1 MRSLLQKYS
10 NSILWNLFLLTT
22 GCFLIVFSINGLTVP
37 HQFIPTGIS
46 GACVFISYIISSLSP
61 SLLYGSVSI
70 VLFAIGF
77 FVLGRKFLLYS
88 IYGSTLV
95 TVFFDL
101 INYTIPI
108 NDDLLAAIASGII
121 LGLGFGIVLHSRGC
135 DGGLTIIGII
145 LFEKLHIKIGKV
157 FLIFNLVLFMIASF
171 FIPLDKIM
179 YSLIMVYTSSTV
191 MHYVQ
196 TMFNQN
202 KLVLIVSSHS
212 HEIAEMLMSKLG
224 QGVTYLHGEGAFTHK
239 QTKIIITA
247 VQSALLKKMETLVLN
262 IDPQAFI
269 IIEDTF
275 DVIGASFKRID
286 KYK

>member
-1 MRSLLQKYS
+1 MRSILQKYN
-10 NSILWNLFLLTT
+10 NSIAWNIFLLTT
-22 GCFLIVFSINGLTVP
+22 GCFLIVFSMNGLTVP
-37 HQFIPTGIS
+37 HHFIPTGIS
-46 GACVFISYIISSLSP
+46 GACVFISYMVPSLSP
-61 SLLYGSVSI
+61 SILYGSISI
-70 VLFAIGF
+70 VLFAVGF
-77 FVLGRKFLLYS
+77 FVLGRTFLLYS

-95 TVFFDL
+95 TVFFE
-101 INYTIPI
+101 IIQYTIPI
-108 NDDLLAAIASGII
+108 HDPLLAAIASGIL

-157 FLIFNLVLFMIASF
+157 FLIFNLILFMISAF
-171 FIPLDKIM
+171 FIPLDNIM

-191 MHYVQ
+191 MHSVQ

-202 KLVLIVSSHS
+202 KFVLIVSSHS
-212 HEIAEMLMSKLG
+212 SEIAEMIMRKLG
-224 QGVTYLHGEGAFTHK
+224 QGVTYLHGEGAFTQK
-239 QTKIIITA
+239 QTKIVITA

-269 IIEDTF
+269 VIEDTF
-275 DVIGASFKRID
+275 DVIGAAFKRIE

>member
-1 MRSLLQKYS
+1 MRSLIQKYS
-10 NSILWNLFLLTT
+10 NSVTWNIFLLTT
-22 GCFLIVFSINGLTVP
+22 GCFLIVFSITGLTVP

-46 GACVFISYIISSLSP
+46 GACVFISYIIPSLSP
-61 SLLYGSVSI
+61 SVLYGSISI
-70 VLFAIGF
+70 LLFAAGF

-95 TVFFDL
+95 TIFFEIL
-101 INYTIPI
+101 KYRIPI
-108 NDDLLAAIASGII
+108 QDPLLAAIASGIL

-145 LFEKLHIKIGKV
+145 LFEKKHIKIGQV
-157 FLIFNLVLFMIASF
+157 FLIFNLILFTIAAF

-191 MHYVQ
+191 MHSVQ

-202 KLVLIVSSHS
+202 KFVLIVSSRS
-212 HEIAEMLMSKLG
+212 NEIAETLMNRLG

-247 VQSALLKKMETLVLN
+247 VQSPLLKKMETLVLK

-275 DVIGASFKRID
+275 DVIGAAFKRIE